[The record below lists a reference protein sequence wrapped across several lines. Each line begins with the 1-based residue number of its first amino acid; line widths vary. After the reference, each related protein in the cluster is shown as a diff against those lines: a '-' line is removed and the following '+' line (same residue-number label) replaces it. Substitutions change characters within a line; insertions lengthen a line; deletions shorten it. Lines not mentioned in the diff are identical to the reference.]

1 MQAYKNIICLV
12 VILLTITRSS
22 GSHNQKNE
30 VRLYPFEYMETAYSD
45 GYKSLLFMGK
55 YGEDFDSA
63 LDSLMASS
71 WQLTVEREKLV
82 FKKDTLY
89 NVKTI
94 DGSTLIELTFY
105 LDSVDSRHLLYET
118 MDVIGTNGYYYTIHY
133 RECGTE

>member
-1 MQAYKNIICLV
+1 
-12 VILLTITRSS
+12 
-22 GSHNQKNE
+22 
-30 VRLYPFEYMETAYSD
+30 
-45 GYKSLLFMGK
+45 MGK

-94 DGSTLIELTFY
+94 DGSTRIELTFY